1 MPAVDPGRPSESTER
16 PSFDRPAS
24 SRPAGRFFAWL
35 ALIAFLAL
43 AGRVVYVVTVTH
55 DDPNVYDATYYE
67 LQAREITHGQGFF
80 KDPFLLFSDHPEDQ
94 PAADHP
100 PLTVF
105 ALLPAAFVEGPRA
118 SQYAMRFT
126 MALVGTATV
135 VLIGLLARRLGGDAV
150 GLAAAVLA
158 AVDPNLWMNDGL
170 IMWEALSALLTVAL
184 IMAAYRVIGRGVNW
198 PRAVM
203 LGVLA
208 ALGILA
214 RAEFVL
220 YVPFLV
226 LPALWIGARRDRLGN
241 GQRDGQ
247 RDGRRDLRRAGGMA
261 AVAVGVTL
269 VVLAPWVAFNMS
281 RFQEPTLISTNDGL
295 ALRAANCDLTFY
307 GSRIGSVNV
316 FPPCAQ
322 ARDDREQ
329 SVWNAAN
336 RSDAL
341 HYMADHLDRIP
352 VVALTRVGRVLNVFN
367 IRQSAFLAAYEGHP
381 KWGTYIGAVLTW
393 ITVPLAIFGA
403 VVLRRRRTAIW
414 PLVVPVAITTIA
426 IALWAGGLLRYRAPV
441 EPSIVILAVFGGAE
455 LLRRRRRT
463 SGAGPAPDAT
473 PAAVTEGAPA

>member
-1 MPAVDPGRPSESTER
+1 MPAVEPGGPSESTGR
-16 PSFDRPAS
+16 APRRRSGR
-24 SRPAGRFFAWL
+24 RFFAWL
-35 ALIAFLAL
+35 GLIAVLAL
-43 AGRVVYVVTVTH
+43 AGRVVYVITVTH

-80 KDPFLLFSDHPEDQ
+80 KDPFLLFSDHPQDQ

-105 ALLPAAFVEGPRA
+105 ALLPAALVEGPRA

-126 MALVGTATV
+126 MAIIGTATV
-135 VLIGLLARRLGGDAV
+135 VLIGLLARRLGGDTV
-150 GLAAAVLA
+150 GLAAAVVA
-158 AVDPNLWMNDGL
+158 ALDPNLWMNDGL
-170 IMWEALSALLTVAL
+170 IMSEALSALLTVA
-184 IMAAYRVIGRGVNW
+184 MMGAAYLVIRRGTNW

-203 LGVLA
+203 LGLLA

-226 LPALWIGARRDRLGN
+226 LPALWIGSR
-241 GQRDGQ
+241 
-247 RDGRRDLRRAGGMA
+247 RDGRGDLRRAGAMA
-261 AVAVGVTL
+261 GVAVGVTL

-295 ALRAANCDLTFY
+295 ALRAANCDSTFY

-352 VVALTRVGRVLNVFN
+352 VVALTRVGRTWNLFN
-367 IRQSAFLAAYEGHP
+367 LRQSAFLAAYEGHP
-381 KWGTYIGAVLTW
+381 EWGTYIGAVVTW
-393 ITVPLAIFGA
+393 ITVPLAVFGA
-403 VVLRRRRTAIW
+403 IVLRRRRTTIW

-426 IALWAGGLLRYRAPV
+426 IALWAGGLLRYRAPA
-441 EPSIVILAVFGGAE
+441 EPSIVILAVVGGVE
-455 LLRRRRRT
+455 LVRRGRHRRAPELT
-463 SGAGPAPDAT
+463 SHETAP
-473 PAAVTEGAPA
+473 VTEGAPA

>member
-1 MPAVDPGRPSESTER
+1 MPAVDPGGPSESAGR
-16 PSFDRPAS
+16 ASQLSFGQHFLGR
-24 SRPAGRFFAWL
+24 RFFAWL
-35 ALIAFLAL
+35 ALIAVLAL

-80 KDPFLLFSDHPEDQ
+80 KDPFLLFSDHPQDQ

-126 MALVGTATV
+126 MAIIGTATV
-135 VLIGLLARRLGGDAV
+135 VLIGLLARRLGGDTV

-158 AVDPNLWMNDGL
+158 ALDPNLWMNDGL
-170 IMWEALSALLTVAL
+170 IMSEALSALLTVAL
-184 IMAAYRVIGRGVNW
+184 IGAAYLVIRRGTNW
-198 PRAVM
+198 PRAVL
-203 LGVLA
+203 LGLLA

-226 LPALWIGARRDRLGN
+226 LPALWIGSR
-241 GQRDGQ
+241 
-247 RDGRRDLRRAGGMA
+247 RDGRRDVRRAGAMVGI
-261 AVAVGVTL
+261 AVGVTL

-295 ALRAANCDLTFY
+295 ALRAANCDATFY
-307 GSRIGSVNV
+307 GPRIGSVNV

-352 VVALTRVGRVLNVFN
+352 VVALTRVGRTWNLFN
-367 IRQSAFLAAYEGHP
+367 LRQSAYLAAYEGHP
-381 KWGTYIGAVLTW
+381 KWGTYIGAVVTW
-393 ITVPLAIFGA
+393 ITVPLAVFGA
-403 VVLRRRRTAIW
+403 IVLRRRRIAVW

-426 IALWAGGLLRYRAPV
+426 IALWAGGLLRYRAPA
-441 EPSIVILAVFGGAE
+441 EPSIVILAVVGGVE
-455 LLRRRRRT
+455 LVRRERRRR
-463 SGAGPAPDAT
+463 APETAAHAAAT
-473 PAAVTEGAPA
+473 PLTEGAPA

>member
-1 MPAVDPGRPSESTER
+1 MPPVDPGRPSENTGRAAS
-16 PSFDRPAS
+16 DRPAS
-24 SRPAGRFFAWL
+24 RRLGRRFFAWL

-55 DDPNVYDATYYE
+55 DDPNIYDATYYE

-126 MALVGTATV
+126 MALIGTATV
-135 VLIGLLARRLGGDAV
+135 VLIGLLARQLGGDIV

-170 IMWEALSALLTVAL
+170 IMSEALSALLTVGL
-184 IMAAYRVIGRGVNW
+184 IMAAYGVIRRGVSW
-198 PRAVM
+198 PRAVL

-226 LPALWIGARRDRLGN
+226 LPALWIGARRN
-241 GQRDGQ
+241 GQHDGPRDH
-247 RDGRRDLRRAGGMA
+247 RADLRRAGGMA
-261 AVAVGVTL
+261 AIAVGVTL

-295 ALRAANCDLTFY
+295 ALRAANCDVTFY

-341 HYMADHLDRIP
+341 HYMVDHVDRIP

-367 IRQSAFLAAYEGHP
+367 LRQSAFLAAYEGHP

-393 ITVPLAIFGA
+393 ITVPLAVFGA
-403 VVLRRRRTAIW
+403 VVMRRRRLAIW

-426 IALWAGGLLRYRAPV
+426 IALWAGGLLRYRAPA
-441 EPSIVILAVFGGAE
+441 EPSIVILAVFGGVG
-455 LLRRRRRT
+455 LVQQRRRRAT
-463 SGAGPAPDAT
+463 SGTAPAET
-473 PAAVTEGAPA
+473 PAASTERAPA